1 MAEGLKAM
9 RLSEAAILAQAVTPA
24 ADNTAPLQ
32 LSAQADYELQ
42 RLDSKLFQWLRHIT
56 QSSAKRRRSSGHSRK
71 ITEGKAEEEK
81 AWPQPETHAERQLE
95 KLCLQA
101 LDHNLTSA
109 YVLVRT
115 RSMTKGKGGRGEE
128 RKGKE
133 KGTAIEISEKR
144 VCVRVCVCGSLFLLS
159 LSLPLSVCVCVCCI
173 ESLEKREREEKDLNS
188 HLSPRS
194 PPSPILSLSL
204 SRASLLL
211 LRRALAFT
219 AGCTTKPSLCL
230 ICYLRIPFFV
240 SHKRP
245 VCAFWVRH

>member
-1 MAEGLKAM
+1 MERG
-9 RLSEAAILAQAVTPA
+9 
-24 ADNTAPLQ
+24 
-32 LSAQADYELQ
+32 
-42 RLDSKLFQWLRHIT
+42 
-56 QSSAKRRRSSGHSRK
+56 RRK
-71 ITEGKAEEEK
+71 KK
-81 AWPQPETHAERQLE
+81 
-95 KLCLQA
+95 
-101 LDHNLTSA
+101 
-109 YVLVRT
+109 
-115 RSMTKGKGGRGEE
+115 EE
-128 RKGKE
+128 RGPP
-133 KGTAIEISEKR
+133 S
-144 VCVRVCVCGSLFLLS
+144 SPLFLFLFPFPHS
-159 LSLPLSVCVCVCCI
+159 LALTVVDRCITYFSSWTQLLLYRIGASSFFLTAKTFLCDYLFPSIGFALLPLCVCVCVCCI